1 MSKPSSR
8 PPSHAAAFHD
18 SGQRFDDGE
27 GHHSYRGVAERL
39 SRNRLPRRGKRSQVE
54 EHVQTHEDGRVHRCR
69 GDKYQQPRQRR
80 GDDELL
86 ADHAGEK
93 ADNRLRQP
101 ANASILER
109 SLLLNTLVE
118 RKSVSWTRIFAD
130 LEAVMPPNVRLIQ
143 VRLPQIDSRNQVLL
157 DMVVGS
163 QSPEPVITFLKQLQA
178 SPRFG
183 PATVH
188 NSAPPTDN
196 EPLYRYRVSVNYAQK
211 L

>member
-1 MSKPSSR
+1 MPACSVTSKERAINVRIPINLASDPFRRDR
-8 PPSHAAAFHD
+8 PVLFAAAF
-18 SGQRFDDGE
+18 GAIAL
-27 GHHSYRGVAERL
+27 GVVFVILLSLIVTSRSRMGDTRARVAQLNQELTAISTEQARL
-39 SRNRLPRRGKRSQVE
+39 DA
-54 EHVQTHEDGRVHRCR
+54 T
-69 GDKYQQPRQRR
+69 
-80 GDDELL
+80 
-86 ADHAGEK
+86 
-93 ADNRLRQP
+93 LRQP

-118 RKSVSWTRIFAD
+118 RKSVSWTKIFAD
-130 LEAVMPPNVRLIQ
+130 LEAVLPPNVRIIQ
-143 VRLPQIDSRNQVLL
+143 VRLPQIDSANQVLL

-188 NSAPPTDN
+188 NSVPPTDN
-196 EPLYRYRVSVNYAQK
+196 EPLYRYRVSVDYGQK